1 MNNQESA
8 ELFNVNDIYGQVET
22 FVLGTGLD
30 FGLKLITAI
39 AIFVIGRWLAKLV
52 TRGMRKVMQAQ
63 QVDKILES
71 FVSNLVYWLLMTF
84 VIIAA
89 INQVGIQTTSLIA
102 IMGAA
107 GLAVGLALQGS
118 LSNFAAGVLI
128 VLFRPYRVGDFVEA
142 AGISGSVEQVQILT
156 TILKTPDNK
165 KIIVPNSAIMSSI
178 ITNYSANETRRV
190 DLTFGV
196 SYTDDLDKVRSILE
210 EITGAD
216 ERILKD
222 PECVIKVNELADSS
236 VNFVCRPWV
245 KTSDYWAVYWDLT
258 EKVKKRFDQ
267 EGISIPFP
275 QQDVYIHQVSS

>member
-71 FVSNLVYWLLMTF
+71 FISNIAYWLIMAF
-84 VIIAA
+84 VIIAT
-89 INQVGIQTTSLIA
+89 ISELGVQTAGFIA
-102 IMGAA
+102 AVGAA
-107 GLAVGLALQGS
+107 GLAIGLAMQGS

-128 VLFRPYRVGDFVEA
+128 VMFRHYKVGDYIEA
-142 AGISGSVEQVQILT
+142 GGVGGSVVAVQILT
-156 TILKTPDNK
+156 TTLKTPDNK
-165 KIIVPNSAIMSSI
+165 IIIIPNSQIMDGI
-178 ITNYSANETRRV
+178 ITNYSANDTRRV
-190 DLTFGV
+190 DMTFGV
-196 SYTDDLDKVRSILE
+196 SYADDIDKVRTVIREILD
-210 EITGAD
+210 AD
-216 ERILKD
+216 SRIHKD
-222 PECVIKVNELADSS
+222 PEPVIVVGELADSS
-236 VNFVCRPWV
+236 VNFLVRPW
-245 KTSDYWAVYWDLT
+245 TSTADYWGVYWDTT
-258 EKVKKRFDQ
+258 EKVKKRFDE

-275 QQDVYIHQVSS
+275 QRDVHIVKED